1 MSLFGVFDQR
11 FRGFRV
17 VEIGGVGVA
26 LALALVVYLAKTS
39 AGTEGAD
46 TNRVQQQIID
56 EKSKIALL
64 KAEVANLEQPE
75 RLESLSNHY
84 LNLQPVAP
92 DHQIEPQTLA
102 DIAHAPPPKPAG
114 APSAATAAAA
124 TTTDTA
130 ATAKAKTAPDSPVD
144 QVAPPL
150 PDAIADTDTAP
161 AQPADDH
168 P

>member
-26 LALALVVYLAKTS
+26 LALALVVYLAKTG
-39 AGTEGAD
+39 AGAEGAD
-46 TNRVQQQIID
+46 TDRVQQQIVE

-64 KAEVANLEQPE
+64 RAEVANLEQPE
-75 RLESLSNHY
+75 RLETLSNRY

-92 DHQIEPQTLA
+92 DHQIEPQALA
-102 DIAHAPPPKPAG
+102 DIAHAAPPKPAA
-114 APSAATAAAA
+114 APSTATAAA
-124 TTTDTA
+124 TTADA
-130 ATAKAKTAPDSPVD
+130 ASPAKTKTTAEQPAS

-150 PDAIADTDTAP
+150 PAASADTDTAP
-161 AQPADDH
+161 TQPADAH